1 LRPAGTIPDVEKSG
15 FVRRHRPRL
24 STIMETP
31 PVLLLA
37 FNRPD
42 LARKVFEA
50 IRAARPARLFI
61 AVDGARE
68 HKPGESE
75 AVAEAQRLAC
85 EVDWPCEVHT
95 RFLEKNHGCKF
106 AISGAIS
113 WFFEHVEEGVILEE
127 DCIPGASFFPYCAA
141 MLERYRGEERV
152 GLVSGDNFAPPKSWG
167 KRGHGFTRYAFI
179 WGWAT
184 WRRAWRKFDRDLVDW
199 PARRDSGW
207 LSSLGLASEEAR
219 HWRGIFDLCYGGR
232 RYDSWAFPWMYSCW
246 KAGMLCVYPAANLV
260 SNVGFDERGTHTT
273 QSGDSNQGVPIGELE
288 DPLPGPSR
296 IEADPGTDRLLA
308 RRYYKVRHVKAVAR
322 ASRWF
327 RRTAARLGNTLAATF
342 GGRRKGLRARL
353 ALLRSAGGGAGEVRL
368 DGVTWAYADAE
379 SFAGDFER
387 IWMQGRYDFQASG
400 VVSPLVID
408 CGAGVG
414 VGVLAWKRR
423 VPGVRV
429 IALEASSELFSLLR
443 RNVEGGGGE
452 GVELRRQALAAQVG
466 KARFLAFGNG
476 KGHVVSGLPKESA
489 QNLEDVEAAS
499 LESVIGQQEV
509 SLLKLSVEGAEE
521 ALLSVSPDTLRRVAR
536 VYVDHVMPT
545 RREQRLDEMLALLR
559 GAGFRV
565 HVQTE
570 TLSPR
575 PFVLRGEEE
584 GTLQRVQLF
593 AYRNG

>member
-1 LRPAGTIPDVEKSG
+1 MSPTASRPAC
-15 FVRRHRPRL
+15 
-24 STIMETP
+24 P

-37 FNRPD
+37 FARPD
-42 LARKVFEA
+42 LLARVIAQVREA
-50 IRAARPARLFI
+50 APARVFI
-61 AVDGARE
+61 SVDGPRHGRADDL
-68 HKPGESE
+68 ESS
-75 AVAEAQRLAC
+75 AACRALVA

-95 RFLEKNHGCKF
+95 RFLETNHGCKF

-141 MLERYRGEERV
+141 MLERYRADERV
-152 GLVSGDNFAPPKSWG
+152 GLVSGDNFAPSKSWG

-184 WRRAWRKFDRDLVDW
+184 WRRAWRKFDRDLTDW
-199 PARRDSGW
+199 PERRDSGW
-207 LSSLGLASEEAR
+207 LVSLGLAQEEAR

-246 KAGMLCVYPAANLV
+246 KAGMLCAYPACNLV
-260 SNVGFDERGTHTT
+260 SNIGFDDRGTHTT
-273 QSGDSNQGVPIGELE
+273 QSGDTNQGVPIAELE
-288 DPLPGPSR
+288 DPSPGPSR
-296 IEADPGTDRLLA
+296 VEADRDTDRLLA
-308 RRYYKVRHVKAVAR
+308 RRYYKVRHVKPVAR
-322 ASRWF
+322 VSRGL
-327 RRTAARLGNTLAATF
+327 RRLAARFGNTFVAAV
-342 GGRRKGLRARL
+342 GGRRKGIRARL
-353 ALLRSAGGGAGEVRL
+353 ALLRAGEGGAGEVKL
-368 DGVTWAYADAE
+368 DGLNWAYADAE

-387 IWMQGRYDFQASG
+387 IWLQGRYDFQTPG
-400 VVSPLVID
+400 VESPLVID

-414 VGVLAWKRR
+414 LGVLAWKRR

-429 IALEASSELFSLLR
+429 IALEAGSGLFSLLS
-443 RNVEGGGGE
+443 RNVEGGGGD
-452 GVELRRQALAAQVG
+452 GVELRRQALAAHAG

-476 KGHVVSGLPKESA
+476 KGHVVRGLPRESGR
-489 QNLEDVEAAS
+489 NLEDVETTT
-499 LESVIGQQEV
+499 LEDLIGSREV
-509 SLLKLSVEGAEE
+509 ALLKLSVEGAEE
-521 ALLSVSPDTLRRVAR
+521 ALLAASPAVLRKVAR
-536 VYVDHVMPT
+536 VYVDHVMST

-559 GAGFRV
+559 AAGFRV

-584 GTLQRVQLF
+584 GTLQRVQLY